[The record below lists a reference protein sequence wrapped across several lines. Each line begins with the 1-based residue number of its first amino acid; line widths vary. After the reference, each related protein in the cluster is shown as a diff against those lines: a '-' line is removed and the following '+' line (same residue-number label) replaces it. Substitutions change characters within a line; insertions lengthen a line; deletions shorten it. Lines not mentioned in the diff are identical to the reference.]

1 MARTGSGITEHGKH
15 HRLMAV
21 WTATHDN
28 GWLTSV
34 VENPDGTF
42 AAWAA
47 PDGESAGVYTIKPDV
62 DGGKASAE
70 AALRRHTGHEG
81 CSGACS
87 TWQLR
92 TYAVFDRR
100 KNESRASVRAAVAAR
115 RAATAN
121 PRAASKR
128 GAAA

>member
-1 MARTGSGITEHGKH
+1 MSRTGSGITEHGRPN
-15 HRLMAV
+15 RLMAV

-47 PDGESAGVYTIKPDV
+47 PDGESAGVYTIQPDV
-62 DGGKASAE
+62 DSGRSAAE
-70 AALRRHTGHEG
+70 SALRRHTGHEG
-81 CSGACS
+81 CSDGC
-87 TWQLR
+87 TVWQVR

-100 KNESRASVRAAVAAR
+100 RRTESRETVRAAVAAR
-115 RAATAN
+115 RTT
-121 PRAASKR
+121 SKR

>member
-1 MARTGSGITEHGKH
+1 MSRRGSGIAEHGKP

-47 PDGESAGVYTIKPDV
+47 PDGESAGLYTIKTDV

-70 AALRRHTGHEG
+70 GALRRLTGHEG
-81 CSGACS
+81 CSGSCS
-87 TWQLR
+87 AWQLR

-100 KNESRASVRAAVAAR
+100 KAESRASVRAAVAAR
-115 RAATAN
+115 RSAA
-121 PRAASKR
+121 KR

>member
-1 MARTGSGITEHGKH
+1 MARTGSRIMEHGRP

-47 PDGESAGVYTIKPDV
+47 PDGECAGVYIVTPDV
-62 DGGKASAE
+62 AAGKMSAE
-70 AALRRHTGHEG
+70 GALRRHTGHDG
-81 CSGACS
+81 CSDACS

-92 TYAVFDRR
+92 SYAVFDRR
-100 KNESRASVRAAVAAR
+100 RNESRASVRAAVAAR
-115 RAATAN
+115 RASTRESRVV
-121 PRAASKR
+121 PKRKAA
-128 GAAA
+128 